1 MKKTLFKRMIIGMLG
16 FCAAVCLAGYLIS
29 AWVLPDYYKNQQR
42 QILLECTN
50 EAAQQIDDG
59 GDMSVVID
67 AFDNEY
73 GVALHYANAAK
84 GIFSGQ
90 NTHGMLGR
98 QNVYASMTQDKVG
111 TFFETT
117 SAKGTNKWLSYLTQ
131 LNDGA
136 LLLGRVSYA
145 SMNRITETFR
155 QFFIYVGF
163 AVAAAFVI
171 FACVFSA
178 RVSRPLKQLS
188 NTAAKM
194 GKSDFSL
201 RYNSRRTDEIGQIGT
216 VLNSLMTQLESAKL
230 HDDEKTGTLEKYPLN
245 SHYSQA
251 SADKAPSIDE

>member
-1 MKKTLFKRMIIGMLG
+1 MKKTLFKRMIITMLS
-16 FCAAVCLAGYLIS
+16 FCAAICLAGYLVS
-29 AWVLPDYYKNQQR
+29 VWVLPDYYKNQQR

-50 EAAQQIDDG
+50 DAAQQIDDG

-98 QNVYASMTQDKVG
+98 QSVYASMTQDKVG

-131 LNDGA
+131 LSDGA

-145 SMNRITETFR
+145 SMNRITDTFK
-155 QFFIYVGF
+155 QFFMYAGI
-163 AVAAAFVI
+163 AVATAFVI
-171 FACVFSA
+171 FACVFSTCIA
-178 RVSRPLKQLS
+178 RPLKQLN

-194 GKSDFSL
+194 EKSDFSL
-201 RYNSRRTDEIGQIGT
+201 RCNSRRTDEIGQIGT

-230 HDDEKTGTLEKYPLN
+230 HGDEKTGTKEMYPLV
-245 SHYSQA
+245 SQHTKA
-251 SADKAPSIDE
+251 SADTAPSLDE